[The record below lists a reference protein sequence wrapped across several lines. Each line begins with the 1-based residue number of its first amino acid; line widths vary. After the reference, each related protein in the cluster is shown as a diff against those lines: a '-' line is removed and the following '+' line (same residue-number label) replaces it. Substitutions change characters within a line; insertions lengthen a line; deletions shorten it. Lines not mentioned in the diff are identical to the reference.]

1 MSMAPSVAV
10 TGASGFIG
18 SAVVAAFE
26 AEGSRVLRLVRR
38 PSAASN
44 EIAWDPEGVQIDSA
58 RLEGV
63 EAVVNLAGESLAGA
77 RWTPERKRRIKESRV
92 RGTTLLARTLANLE
106 SKPRV
111 LVSGSAVGIYGDR
124 GDDQIQEEDG
134 PGTGFLAEVGQAW
147 EASAD
152 AARQAGIRV
161 VHPRFGMVL
170 HPSGG
175 ALEKMLPPFRLGLGG
190 RLGNGQ
196 QWMSWISRDDAV
208 GVIRSAIVL
217 DSLSG
222 PVNAASPNPVRNAE
236 FTSLLGAAL
245 HRPAVAAVPA
255 FVLELMFGELAKEA
269 LLSSQRAV
277 PARLQAAAHEFRDPD
292 LGPLLVALMRDK

>member
-1 MSMAPSVAV
+1 MTMPQSVAIS
-10 TGASGFIG
+10 GASGFVG
-18 SAVVAAFE
+18 TALVAAFE
-26 AEGSRVLRLVRR
+26 AEGVRVLRLVRR

-44 EIAWDPEGVQIDSA
+44 EIAWDPESGQIDAA

-63 EAVVNLAGESLAGA
+63 EAVIHLAGESIAA
-77 RWTPERKRRIKESRV
+77 SRWTAERKQRIRDSRV
-92 RGTTLLARTLANLE
+92 RGTTLLAGTLAGLA

-111 LVSGSAVGIYGDR
+111 LVSVSGIGIYGDR
-124 GDDQIQEEDG
+124 GDDLLDEGSG
-134 PGTGFLAEVGQAW
+134 PGTGFLAEVGRAW
-147 EASAD
+147 EGSAD

-175 ALEKMLPPFRLGLGG
+175 ALAKMLPPFRLGLGG
-190 RLGNGQ
+190 QLGNGQ
-196 QWMSWISRDDAV
+196 QWMSWISRRDAV
-208 GVIRSAIVL
+208 GVIRAALLL

-222 PVNAASPNPVRNAE
+222 PVNAVSPNPVRNAE
-236 FTSLLGAAL
+236 FTSLLAAAV
-245 HRPAVAAVPA
+245 HRPAIASVPA

-269 LLSSQRAV
+269 LLSSQRGV

-292 LGPLLVALMRDK
+292 LGPTLVALMSDN